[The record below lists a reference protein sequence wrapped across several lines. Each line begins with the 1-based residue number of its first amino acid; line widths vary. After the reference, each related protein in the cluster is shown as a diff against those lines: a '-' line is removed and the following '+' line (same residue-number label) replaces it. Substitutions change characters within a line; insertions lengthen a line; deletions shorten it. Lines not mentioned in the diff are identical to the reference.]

1 MEDKQKSII
10 PDLETMK
17 EGMVKSKRF
26 DGASVIS
33 ETLKYIRLLEGS
45 LDRYTRKNEELIR
58 TIETLADQ
66 ADTKKNNLLN
76 FHSANILQGMLIK
89 SSTFSNETI
98 VGQSIK
104 LAKLMMGRLKDEEK

>member
-1 MEDKQKSII
+1 MKNKQGKPRDIKDIVKDLKEIVIKNPHPNETKVILDTLEYME
-10 PDLETMK
+10 
-17 EGMVKSKRF
+17 GY
-26 DGASVIS
+26 A
-33 ETLKYIRLLEGS
+33 
-45 LDRYTRKNEELIR
+45 RKNKELIK
-58 TIETLADQ
+58 TIKILADQ

-98 VGQSIK
+98 VHQSIK